1 MAPKWYQELSEIA
14 PLIASKDWAPVHIQ
28 AKELTKELYTTVKT
42 QFENVVLLTINPVM
56 AEASSGKIEQAY
68 AKALVAADKELDT
81 DDFSRVMKEE
91 QLADRLDVLSAHIV
105 SSTKIIWNYW
115 RGEEGGDYK
124 EWLDIKEAI
133 STHPLTR
140 LGRLRLLARH
150 GTIGKRILPSFMKM
164 VVQLWPIAALWLI
177 KKVGTL
183 LVSSTVS
190 KTLEARKT
198 KKQLK
203 GLSIAMQGK
212 DFSIGSLKKK
222 PKRRKRKKRV

>member
-28 AKELTKELYTTVKT
+28 AKELTKELYTKAPTVKT

-105 SSTKIIWNYW
+105 SSTKIIYSK
-115 RGEEGGDYK
+115 GFSLY
-124 EWLDIKEAI
+124 
-133 STHPLTR
+133 
-140 LGRLRLLARH
+140 
-150 GTIGKRILPSFMKM
+150 PSF
-164 VVQLWPIAALWLI
+164 IY
-177 KKVGTL
+177 
-183 LVSSTVS
+183 
-190 KTLEARKT
+190 
-198 KKQLK
+198 
-203 GLSIAMQGK
+203 
-212 DFSIGSLKKK
+212 FY
-222 PKRRKRKKRV
+222 